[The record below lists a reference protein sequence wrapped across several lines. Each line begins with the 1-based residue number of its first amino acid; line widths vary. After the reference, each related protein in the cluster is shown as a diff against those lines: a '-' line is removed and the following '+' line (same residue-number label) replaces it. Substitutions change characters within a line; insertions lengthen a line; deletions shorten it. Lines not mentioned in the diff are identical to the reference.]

1 MAWLGNLARILFAKR
16 RLGEGGG
23 AERVLGLLP
32 GLLVLKM
39 RCEQPAQNEM
49 RLRTSKCHTPAYY
62 K

>member
-16 RLGEGGG
+16 RLGGG

-49 RLRTSKCHTPAYY
+49 RLRTSKCHMPAHY